1 MKGIGMHKPL
11 QTLEGSIVTSEPSH
25 LVSEYSF
32 FTCKTEECGTCG
44 HNEDPLGSSV
54 LIM

>member
-25 LVSEYSF
+25 LVSEYSHF
-32 FTCKTEECGTCG
+32 LLVKQKNVGLMGIMKT
-44 HNEDPLGSSV
+44 HWVHLF
-54 LIM
+54 